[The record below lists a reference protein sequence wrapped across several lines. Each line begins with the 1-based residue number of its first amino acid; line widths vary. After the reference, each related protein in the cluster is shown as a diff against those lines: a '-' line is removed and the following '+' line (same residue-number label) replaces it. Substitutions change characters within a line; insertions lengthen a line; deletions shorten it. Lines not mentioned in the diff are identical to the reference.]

1 MDMLGDNISREIID
15 FFINMPIFDRINAEE
30 IKVVARHMNTVELE
44 PGEVLFRES
53 DKGNYVFFIREGE
66 LDVLKKS
73 EISGTDVI
81 LATLSKGQSIGEMS
95 IIDDFSRSA
104 TIRARSHAELYIL
117 SKSAFDL
124 ILSRHPK
131 IGIKLLK
138 GISCLLSSNLRDTS
152 KKLADYIPPLT

>member
-1 MDMLGDNISREIID
+1 MLGENISREIID

-44 PGEVLFRES
+44 PDEILFQES

-73 EISGTDVI
+73 EATGTEVV
-81 LATLSKGQSIGEMS
+81 LATLGKGQSVGEMS
-95 IIDDFSRSA
+95 IIDDYPRSA
-104 TIRARSHAELYIL
+104 TIRARSITVLYIL

-124 ILSRHPK
+124 ILSKHPK

-138 GISCLLSSNLRDTS
+138 GISCLLSGNLRETS
-152 KKLADYIPPLT
+152 KRLADYIPPLT